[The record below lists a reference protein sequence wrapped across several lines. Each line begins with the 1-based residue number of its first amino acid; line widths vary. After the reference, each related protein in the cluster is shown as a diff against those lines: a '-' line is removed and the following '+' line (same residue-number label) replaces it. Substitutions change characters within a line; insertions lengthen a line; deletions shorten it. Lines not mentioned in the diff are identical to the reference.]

1 MGGWCRYKIAQLSG
15 RPGPPARSGR
25 RRPFPRSA
33 VPRSR
38 RGTRPVA
45 PGPQG
50 AQRQLPASSPEPAAP
65 SGGAGRT
72 EVRAALGSGRRA
84 APGPV
89 SPAGPAR
96 RREPGLHRQLEDVVR
111 WRSGSEAGAPER
123 RALSPRAPPEEAPSE
138 GCGPDRERGCYPE
151 RAWRG
156 RDTTAGGV
164 RARKTLVCT
173 LASSPGVE
181 GEGSHSLHVISQTL
195 LKYRKGKNSV

>member
-15 RPGPPARSGR
+15 RPSPPARSGR

-38 RGTRPVA
+38 RGTGPVA

-123 RALSPRAPPEEAPSE
+123 RALSPRAPEEAPS
-138 GCGPDRERGCYPE
+138 GLWARPGKGMLPRAGVERQGHH
-151 RAWRG
+151 RG
-156 RDTTAGGV
+156 RRPRLQNAG
-164 RARKTLVCT
+164 
-173 LASSPGVE
+173 
-181 GEGSHSLHVISQTL
+181 LHTGFESWC
-195 LKYRKGKNSV
+195 GG